1 MTEREAGIEMMF
13 RLLEQSLELERVGF
27 LCDILTLFRY
37 SPEEPED
44 WDPSLPPPPAG
55 GGSDLLNDHRQY
67 GSSYLLRPRSTTGL
81 QR

>member
-1 MTEREAGIEMMF
+1 MYARKQ
-13 RLLEQSLELERVGF
+13 LLLLCV
-27 LCDILTLFRY
+27 LCDTNLDSVFRY

-44 WDPSLPPPPAG
+44 WEPSLPPPAG
-55 GGSDLLNDHRQY
+55 GTSDLLNDHRQY